1 MTTETA
7 PEKISLDELKSWLWG
22 SANIMRGTVD
32 SSDFKNYIF
41 GLIFLKRLSDVFDER
56 VAAIMK
62 DEKCSETLAMALIK
76 EDNPEQFVPEQAR
89 WSNLVKKTENV
100 GESIDEAFAEIERQN
115 PSLEKVL
122 TAIQFGDK
130 DKLSN
135 ELLMRLL
142 RHFNRHKLGN
152 KNLYKADLL
161 GDAYEYLIGMFADDA
176 GKKGG
181 EFYTPHGVVELIV
194 KLIDPKPG
202 HEIYDPTCGC
212 GGMLVEAANYIRDTY
227 PDDGVVMGKPN
238 CKLYGQEKNLG
249 TWAIAK
255 LNMFLHNLDGDIR
268 RGDTLVNPQHLDS
281 NNGVMPF
288 DRVIANPPFSSKE
301 WWEPLELNKE
311 TKVDKNGKETEI
323 APKYAT
329 ELKDPFGRFGL
340 GVAPRTKADLA
351 FVQHMITSTREDGRI
366 GVVVPHGVLFRE
378 GEEGKIR
385 QGLLVGKDDFKGDLI
400 EAVIGLP
407 PALFFNTGISAAIV
421 LINKAKPA
429 ALKDKVIFIDA
440 SSDYED
446 GKSMNYLR
454 NKNIENIV
462 SAYRKAKHEIIDVG
476 EQAEKSL
483 GEVIKKVEIKK
494 YLRIVEISE
503 IIKNKYTLSIGRYID
518 QSNKEDEID
527 ILKTQSHLDK
537 IKEKITEI
545 DCKIEFLISGL
556 TETPDINLKESSFGK
571 IPTIWNTVKLGD
583 YTSKI
588 GSGITPKGG
597 SKAYVEQGI
606 PLLRSQNILHGK
618 LKLDDVA
625 FISNVQHNKMK
636 NSQLQERDVLLN
648 ITGASIGRCA
658 VLPNNFNV
666 GNVNQHVCIIR
677 TSQKLQP
684 EFCGIFLNSHFG
696 QKQIWNLQAGGNREG
711 LNFQQIRSFEIHLPP
726 LNEQKRIV
734 EIFNAIDTKLD
745 LIEQLEFETQNLK
758 KGLMQKLLTGEWR
771 VPLDCDEE
779 AAA

>member
-1 MTTETA
+1 MTTEIA

-56 VAAIMK
+56 IAAIMK
-62 DEKCSETLAMALIK
+62 DEKCSEALAMALIK

-329 ELKDPFGRFGL
+329 ELKDPYGRFGL

-385 QGLLVGKDDFKGDLI
+385 KGLLVGKDDFKGDLI

-407 PALFFNTGISAAIV
+407 PSLFFNTGISAAIL

-429 ALKDKVIFIDA
+429 ALKNKVIFIDA

-446 GKSMNYLR
+446 GKNMNHLR
-454 NKNIENIV
+454 EDDIKKIV
-462 SAYRKAKHEIIDVG
+462 SEFNKAKQIMIDAG
-476 EQAEKSL
+476 EQTTESL
-483 GEVIKKVEIKK
+483 VGLLKTVEIDK
-494 YLRIVEISE
+494 YLRVVE
-503 IIKNKYTLSIGRYID
+503 
-518 QSNKEDEID
+518 
-527 ILKTQSHLDK
+527 
-537 IKEKITEI
+537 ITEI
-545 DCKIEFLISGL
+545 D
-556 TETPDINLKESSFGK
+556 N
-571 IPTIWNTVKLGD
+571 ND
-583 YTSKI
+583 YS
-588 GSGITPKGG
+588 
-597 SKAYVEQGI
+597 
-606 PLLRSQNILHGK
+606 
-618 LKLDDVA
+618 
-625 FISNVQHNKMK
+625 
-636 NSQLQERDVLLN
+636 LN
-648 ITGASIGRCA
+648 ISRY
-658 VLPNNFNV
+658 
-666 GNVNQHVCIIR
+666 
-677 TSQKLQP
+677 
-684 EFCGIFLNSHFG
+684 
-696 QKQIWNLQAGGNREG
+696 
-711 LNFQQIRSFEIHLPP
+711 
-726 LNEQKRIV
+726 
-734 EIFNAIDTKLD
+734 IDSA
-745 LIEQLEFETQNLK
+745 E
-758 KGLMQKLLTGEWR
+758 
-771 VPLDCDEE
+771 EE
-779 AAA
+779 ANINIKKVIQRSLEIQEELERVDEVLSEHLSALGIH

>member
-7 PEKISLDELKSWLWG
+7 PKKISLDELKSWLWG

-56 VAAIMK
+56 IAAIMK
-62 DEKCSETLAMALIK
+62 DEKCSEALAMALIK
-76 EDNPEQFVPEQAR
+76 EDNPEQFVPGQAR

-323 APKYAT
+323 SPKYAT

-446 GKSMNYLR
+446 GKNMNHLR
-454 NKNIENIV
+454 EKDIKRIV
-462 SAYRKAKHEIIDVG
+462 SEFNKAKQTIIDAG
-476 EQAEKSL
+476 EQTEESL
-483 GEVIKKVEIKK
+483 EELLQIVEIKK
-494 YLRIVEISE
+494 YLRVIPLNEIANNQYS
-503 IIKNKYTLSIGRYID
+503 LSISRYID
-518 QSNKEDEID
+518 TSDKEQKID
-527 ILKTQSHLDK
+527 INDTLNNIKKIDAQLAVIDAELKKHMS
-537 IKEKITEI
+537 
-545 DCKIEFLISGL
+545 FLIKSGC
-556 TETPDINLKESSFGK
+556 INE
-571 IPTIWNTVKLGD
+571 
-583 YTSKI
+583 
-588 GSGITPKGG
+588 
-597 SKAYVEQGI
+597 
-606 PLLRSQNILHGK
+606 
-618 LKLDDVA
+618 
-625 FISNVQHNKMK
+625 
-636 NSQLQERDVLLN
+636 
-648 ITGASIGRCA
+648 
-658 VLPNNFNV
+658 
-666 GNVNQHVCIIR
+666 
-677 TSQKLQP
+677 
-684 EFCGIFLNSHFG
+684 
-696 QKQIWNLQAGGNREG
+696 
-711 LNFQQIRSFEIHLPP
+711 
-726 LNEQKRIV
+726 
-734 EIFNAIDTKLD
+734 
-745 LIEQLEFETQNLK
+745 
-758 KGLMQKLLTGEWR
+758 
-771 VPLDCDEE
+771 
-779 AAA
+779 

>member
-56 VAAIMK
+56 IAAIMK

-227 PDDGVVMGKPN
+227 PDDGIVMGKPN

-281 NNGVMPF
+281 NNGVMSF

-311 TKVDKNGKETEI
+311 TKVDKNGKEIEV
-323 APKYAT
+323 APKYTT

-385 QGLLVGKDDFKGDLI
+385 KGLLVGRDDFKGDLI

-407 PALFFNTGISAAIV
+407 PSLFFNTGISAAIL

-446 GKSMNYLR
+446 GKNMNHLR
-454 NKNIENIV
+454 EDDIKKIV
-462 SAYRKAKHEIIDVG
+462 SEFNKAKKIMIDAG
-476 EQAEKSL
+476 EQTAESL
-483 GEVIKKVEIKK
+483 VGLLKTVEIDK
-494 YLRIVEISE
+494 YLRVVE
-503 IIKNKYTLSIGRYID
+503 
-518 QSNKEDEID
+518 
-527 ILKTQSHLDK
+527 
-537 IKEKITEI
+537 ITEI
-545 DCKIEFLISGL
+545 D
-556 TETPDINLKESSFGK
+556 N
-571 IPTIWNTVKLGD
+571 ND
-583 YTSKI
+583 YS
-588 GSGITPKGG
+588 
-597 SKAYVEQGI
+597 
-606 PLLRSQNILHGK
+606 
-618 LKLDDVA
+618 
-625 FISNVQHNKMK
+625 
-636 NSQLQERDVLLN
+636 LN
-648 ITGASIGRCA
+648 ISRYIDSAEEEASINIKKVIQRSREIQEELERVDEILSEHLSA
-658 VLPNNFNV
+658 L
-666 GNVNQHVCIIR
+666 
-677 TSQKLQP
+677 
-684 EFCGIFLNSHFG
+684 GIH
-696 QKQIWNLQAGGNREG
+696 
-711 LNFQQIRSFEIHLPP
+711 
-726 LNEQKRIV
+726 
-734 EIFNAIDTKLD
+734 
-745 LIEQLEFETQNLK
+745 
-758 KGLMQKLLTGEWR
+758 
-771 VPLDCDEE
+771 
-779 AAA
+779 

>member
-56 VAAIMK
+56 IAAIMK

-227 PDDGVVMGKPN
+227 PDNGVVMGKPN

-281 NNGVMPF
+281 NNGVMSF

-385 QGLLVGKDDFKGDLI
+385 KGLLVGKDDFKGDLI

-407 PALFFNTGISAAIV
+407 PSLFFNTGISAAII

-446 GKSMNYLR
+446 GKNMNHLR
-454 NKNIENIV
+454 EKDIKRIV
-462 SAYRKAKHEIIDVG
+462 TELNKAKQTMINAG
-476 EQAEKSL
+476 EQTEKSL
-483 GEVIKKVEIKK
+483 VKILKSVEMEK
-494 YLRIVEISE
+494 YLRIVEI
-503 IIKNKYTLSIGRYID
+503 
-518 QSNKEDEID
+518 
-527 ILKTQSHLDK
+527 
-537 IKEKITEI
+537 TEI
-545 DCKIEFLISGL
+545 DKNDYNLNISRY
-556 TETPDINLKESSFGK
+556 INSSKERKEINITKCLKSIAEIDEALNK
-571 IPTIWNTVKLGD
+571 NNEK
-583 YTSKI
+583 
-588 GSGITPKGG
+588 
-597 SKAYVEQGI
+597 
-606 PLLRSQNILHGK
+606 LRSL
-618 LKLDDVA
+618 LK
-625 FISNVQHNKMK
+625 
-636 NSQLQERDVLLN
+636 
-648 ITGASIGRCA
+648 SIG
-658 VLPNNFNV
+658 
-666 GNVNQHVCIIR
+666 
-677 TSQKLQP
+677 
-684 EFCGIFLNSHFG
+684 
-696 QKQIWNLQAGGNREG
+696 
-711 LNFQQIRSFEIHLPP
+711 
-726 LNEQKRIV
+726 
-734 EIFNAIDTKLD
+734 
-745 LIEQLEFETQNLK
+745 LEVQ
-758 KGLMQKLLTGEWR
+758 
-771 VPLDCDEE
+771 
-779 AAA
+779 

>member
-56 VAAIMK
+56 IAAIMK
-62 DEKCSETLAMALIK
+62 DEKCSEALAMALIK

-227 PDDGVVMGKPN
+227 PEDGIVMGKPN

-329 ELKDPFGRFGL
+329 ELKDPYGRFGL

-446 GKSMNYLR
+446 GKNMNHLR
-454 NKNIENIV
+454 ERDIKRIV
-462 SAYRKAKHEIIDVG
+462 SEFNKAKKTMIDAG
-476 EQAEKSL
+476 EQTESSL
-483 GEVIKKVEIKK
+483 IEILKKVEIDK
-494 YLRIVEISE
+494 YLRVVEIKE
-503 IIKNKYTLSIGRYID
+503 IISNNYNLNISRYID
-518 QSNKEDEID
+518 NSKAELKID
-527 ILKTQSHLDK
+527 IAETWRKLSFIDLELDQVD
-537 IKEKITEI
+537 KELSSYLSI
-545 DCKIEFLISGL
+545 IE
-556 TETPDINLKESSFGK
+556 E
-571 IPTIWNTVKLGD
+571 
-583 YTSKI
+583 
-588 GSGITPKGG
+588 
-597 SKAYVEQGI
+597 
-606 PLLRSQNILHGK
+606 
-618 LKLDDVA
+618 
-625 FISNVQHNKMK
+625 MK
-636 NSQLQERDVLLN
+636 YE
-648 ITGASIGRCA
+648 
-658 VLPNNFNV
+658 
-666 GNVNQHVCIIR
+666 
-677 TSQKLQP
+677 
-684 EFCGIFLNSHFG
+684 
-696 QKQIWNLQAGGNREG
+696 
-711 LNFQQIRSFEIHLPP
+711 
-726 LNEQKRIV
+726 
-734 EIFNAIDTKLD
+734 
-745 LIEQLEFETQNLK
+745 
-758 KGLMQKLLTGEWR
+758 
-771 VPLDCDEE
+771 
-779 AAA
+779 